1 MEQTH
6 DFRYEQTLR
15 INFDKPIG
23 IGSFGFETDEELLKF
38 VNEYPAKENCDFDMF
53 KKCQKFSE
61 QINNIIIETLD
72 KCKNVELYLDWR
84 DDFEIEIH
92 GINQDKFT
100 ENIIQEIDFKIEELF
115 KEAK

>member
-1 MEQTH
+1 MEPAH

-23 IGSFGFETDEELLKF
+23 IGSFGFKTDEELLKF
-38 VNEYPAKENCDFDMF
+38 INEYPDIKHNFDMF
-53 KKCQKFSE
+53 KKCQKLKE
-61 QINNIIIETLD
+61 QINKIIIESFD

-92 GINQDKFT
+92 GINQDKFND
-100 ENIIQEIDFKIEELF
+100 NIIQEIDFKIEELF